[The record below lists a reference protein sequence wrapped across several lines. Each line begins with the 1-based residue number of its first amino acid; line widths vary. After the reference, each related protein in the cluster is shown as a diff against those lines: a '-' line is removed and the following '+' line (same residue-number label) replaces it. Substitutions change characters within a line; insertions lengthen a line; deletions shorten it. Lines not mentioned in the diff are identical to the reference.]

1 MHVVQVLVLLA
12 VEDVVVDDRETSK
25 ARARRGPP
33 MTRGVFSEFAESAPT
48 WTPSTLGLLALR
60 AVGLPGA
67 QPHDEWPPKTP
78 IGVGSCGVPPT
89 ATQDLY

>member
-12 VEDVVVDDRETSK
+12 VEDVVVDDLETSK

-48 WTPSTLGLLALR
+48 LKMHIQNTVS
-60 AVGLPGA
+60 
-67 QPHDEWPPKTP
+67 
-78 IGVGSCGVPPT
+78 
-89 ATQDLY
+89 DLFLFF